1 MGVQPIWA
9 STVIITVAP
18 LSENNPVP
26 ILAAA
31 IIFILCVVVATR
43 LWTKRAICV
52 PLAET
57 YQNLILPSGAT
68 VRIPT
73 KYVRRSDGC

>member
-1 MGVQPIWA
+1 MSVQPIRA
-9 STVIITVAP
+9 STVIITLAP
-18 LSENNPVP
+18 LPENNSVL
-26 ILAAA
+26 ILVAA